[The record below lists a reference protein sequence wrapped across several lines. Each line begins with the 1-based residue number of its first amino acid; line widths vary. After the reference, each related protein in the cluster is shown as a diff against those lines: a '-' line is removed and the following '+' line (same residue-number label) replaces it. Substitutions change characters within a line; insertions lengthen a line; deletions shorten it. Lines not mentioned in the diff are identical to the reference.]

1 MKIKE
6 LRLAADLTQTQLA
19 GILGVTQSQVA
30 AWERGANYPNAQK
43 LPALAKALGVTIND
57 LYKSESA

>member
-6 LRLAADLTQTQLA
+6 LRIAAGLTQAQLA
-19 GILGVTQSQVA
+19 ECIGVTQSQVA

-43 LPALAKALGVTIND
+43 LPVLAKALGVSIND
-57 LYKSESA
+57 LYKEESA

>member
-1 MKIKE
+1 MRIKE
-6 LRLAADLTQTQLA
+6 LRRAAGLTQTQLA
-19 GILGVTQSQVA
+19 ENVGVTQGMVV
-30 AWERGANYPNAQK
+30 AWEQGANFPRADK

>member
-6 LRLAADLTQTQLA
+6 LRLAANLTQAQLA
-19 GILGVTQSQVA
+19 GMLGVTQSQVA
-30 AWERGANYPNAQK
+30 AWEREANYPNAQK